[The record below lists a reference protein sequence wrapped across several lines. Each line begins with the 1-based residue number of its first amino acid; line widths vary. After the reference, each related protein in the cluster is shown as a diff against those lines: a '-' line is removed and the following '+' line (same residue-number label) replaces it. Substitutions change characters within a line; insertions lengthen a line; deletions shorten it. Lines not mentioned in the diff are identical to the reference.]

1 MVLPI
6 LALIGGFVLI
16 AWSADRFVHGAADTA
31 RHLGVSPLIIGLTVV
46 GFGTSAP
53 ELLISAMA
61 AWQGNPQLAI
71 GNALGSNIA
80 NVGLVLGATA
90 LLHPLIIRSAI
101 LRREYPVM
109 LATLFL
115 AWGLMADGHLARI
128 DALILA
134 GGLVLVLGW
143 IVYVGRSQRTAQIH
157 GAAQDAL
164 GAEFEKELVGAGP
177 MSRALMWLAVGLAGL
192 LVSSKTLVWGA
203 TTLAVHFGI
212 GDLIIGLTIVAIG
225 TSLPEVATS
234 IASTL
239 KGEYDIAVGNVIG
252 SNMFNTLGVIGIA
265 GLLQPTAVEP
275 ELLSRDFPVMVGI
288 TLVMLTAAVRRRP
301 PRISR
306 PAGRVLL
313 AGYVGYLAWLGYSL
327 APRPPARYTFPVN
340 PPDFLQSG
348 PPAIHPHSAPVG
360 ELSLRI

>member
-6 LALIGGFVLI
+6 LALIGGFILI

-31 RHLGVSPLIIGLTVV
+31 RQLGVSPLVIGLTVV

-80 NVGLVLGATA
+80 NIGLVLGGTA
-90 LLHPLIIRSAI
+90 LLYPLTIRSAI

-115 AWGLMADGHLARI
+115 AWGLMADGALARM
-128 DALILA
+128 DALILVS
-134 GGLVLVLGW
+134 GMGVLLGW
-143 IVYVGRSQRTAQIH
+143 TVYLGHSQRTAKMR
-157 GAAQDAL
+157 GAAQDVL
-164 GAEFEKELVGAGP
+164 STEYEEELVGAGSL
-177 MSRALMWLAVGLAGL
+177 SRALMWLAVGLTGL

-203 TTLAVHFGI
+203 TTLAMHFGI
-212 GDLIIGLTIVAIG
+212 SDLIIGLTIVAIG
-225 TSLPEVATS
+225 TSLPEAATT
-234 IASTL
+234 IASAL

-252 SNMFNTLGVIGIA
+252 SNMFNTLGVIGVA
-265 GLLQPTAVEP
+265 GLLHPTAVEP
-275 ELLSRDFPVMVGI
+275 ELLIRDFPVAIGL
-288 TLVMLTAAVRRRP
+288 TLAMLTATLRRRRP

-306 PAGRVLL
+306 LEGSALL
-313 AGYVGYLAWLGYSL
+313 AGYIGYLAWLGYSL
-327 APRPPARYTFPVN
+327 AA
-340 PPDFLQSG
+340 
-348 PPAIHPHSAPVG
+348 
-360 ELSLRI
+360 